1 MFLNSLVCLSI
12 LFIIIIVA
20 VAVAAVDNNVFR
32 VVFYNVVKF
41 IS

>member
-1 MFLNSLVCLSI
+1 MFLNSLFCLGI
-12 LFIIIIVA
+12 LFIIIIVT
-20 VAVAAVDNNVFR
+20 VAVDNNAFR